1 MIHHNGV
8 NREGVK
14 HYGVNSEGVKHNG
27 VNSDGA
33 TQNWVNSE
41 GATYNSNIFGSAA
54 GDQGGYVRQMF
65 QLLSSLTKPERS

>member
-14 HYGVNSEGVKHNG
+14 HSGVNSEG
-27 VNSDGA
+27 D

-41 GATYNSNIFGSAA
+41 GATDNSNIFGSAA
-54 GDQGGYVRQMF
+54 GEQGGYVRQMF